1 MKWTAAAITVT
12 AGFFTGLVKGA
23 TLVANVFG
31 EVFGN
36 LYDSFV
42 KVRTFLT
49 DLATS
54 IRSAFTSLADGVIGL
69 LRKVP
74 TRFLPAEYA
83 WLARQPL
90 STEVQQQLTLS
101 TPNTGAG
108 PEVATAS
115 MPARAEAVSR
125 SADLAAAPGQ
135 LRREHATVSSSSQP
149 ITVNVQV
156 DGETIARAAHNA
168 QRDSAGRAFSSVP
181 AY

>member
-1 MKWTAAAITVT
+1 
-12 AGFFTGLVKGA
+12 
-23 TLVANVFG
+23 VFG
-31 EVFGN
+31 AIFTN

-42 KVRTFLT
+42 RVRTFLT

-101 TPNTGAG
+101 SPNTSAG

-115 MPARAEAVSR
+115 MPARSEAVSR
-125 SADLAAAPGQ
+125 SADLAQLQASFATSAAVTNSP
-135 LRREHATVSSSSQP
+135 P
-149 ITVNVQV
+149 IMVNVQV
-156 DGETIARAAHNA
+156 DGETIARAAHSA
-168 QRDSAGRAFSSVP
+168 QRDSASRAFSPV
-181 AY
+181 ATY